1 MKLRLNRLLPLLLA
15 AGMWFAPLAIQSS
28 LAADKEKAEK
38 APANHVSAKLVKPL
52 KAAQEAMQ
60 KQDWDTA
67 LAKTLEAKAV
77 PDLTPYD
84 QYQINEF
91 LSFIYLKKS
100 DYANAAVAYDGLVNS
115 EFLPPDQLEDRAR
128 VAATLNFQL
137 KNYPKAVE
145 YSKRWVEVSG
155 GKPEA
160 HVLLGQSYYVQDD
173 YANAAKE
180 IDAGIALLKQS
191 GKPVPEPYL
200 QLALS
205 SYAQMDDNAGI
216 RKTLEQLLRQYP
228 TQKYWDQM
236 FTIVRNAGTADDRTT
251 MNLYR
256 LMFDVGALKRPEDF
270 VELAQ
275 YTYDAGVPGESVKV
289 LHKAFDQKLITGKD
303 EARTRQFMAD
313 ADKQAQ
319 NDQKSLPA
327 LEKEA
332 MAGKT
337 GDADA
342 VLGIAYL
349 SYDQYDKAVEAL
361 QRGLQKG
368 GVKRTDEA
376 QLMLGRALLKLNRGD
391 DAVKAFGA
399 IPKDSKLAEVANLW
413 AIYAQ
418 KGAGTPAA

>member
-1 MKLRLNRLLPLLLA
+1 MKLRIHRFVFLLVTAVLLS
-15 AGMWFAPLAIQSS
+15 APLAIESA
-28 LAADKEKAEK
+28 LAADKP
-38 APANHVSAKLVKPL
+38 PAQHVSAKLVKPL

-60 KQDWDTA
+60 KEDWDTA
-67 LAKTLEAKAV
+67 LAKTLEAKGM

-84 QYQINEF
+84 QYQIAEF
-91 LSFIYLKKS
+91 LSFLYLKKN
-100 DYANAAVAYDGLVNS
+100 DYANAAPAYDTILAS
-115 EFLPPDQLEDRAR
+115 EYLPADQLEDRVR

-155 GKPEA
+155 GSKPEPY
-160 HVLLGQSYYVQDD
+160 VLLGQSYYVQND
-173 YANAAKE
+173 YANAVKQIE
-180 IDAGIALLKQS
+180 TGIDLARRS
-191 GKPVPEPYL
+191 GKPLSEQWL
-200 QLALS
+200 QLELS
-205 SYAQMDDNAGI
+205 SYAEMDDNAGL
-216 RKTLEQLLRQYP
+216 KKALGQLLSEYP
-228 TQKYWDQM
+228 SPKYWDQM
-236 FTIVRNAGTADDRTT
+236 FTLVQNRRESDDRTT

-256 LMFDVGALKRPEDF
+256 LMFDVGQLKRPDDY

-275 YTYDAGVPGESVKV
+275 YTYDAGIPGEAVKV
-289 LHKAFDQKLITGKD
+289 LKRAFEQKLLTGKD
-303 EARTRQFMAD
+303 EQRTRQFLAD
-313 ADKQAQ
+313 AEKQAQ
-319 NDQKSLPA
+319 NDQKSLPT

-332 MAGKT
+332 MAAKT

-376 QLMLGRALLKLNRGD
+376 QLMLGRALLKLNRGP
-391 DAVKAFGA
+391 DAIKAFSA

>member
-1 MKLRLNRLLPLLLA
+1 MKLRWNRLFALLLA
-15 AGMWFAPLAIQSS
+15 AGLWSAPFAIESP
-28 LAADKEKAEK
+28 LAADKEKP
-38 APANHVSAKLVKPL
+38 PANHVSAKLVKPL
-52 KAAQEAMQ
+52 KAAQDAMQ

-67 LAKTLEAKAV
+67 LAKTLEARSM
-77 PDLTPYD
+77 PDQTPYD

-91 LSFIYLKKS
+91 LSFIYLKKN
-100 DYANAAVAYDGLVNS
+100 DYANAATAYDGLMSS

-145 YSKRWVEVSG
+145 YSKRWLEASG

-160 HVLLGQSYYVQDD
+160 HILLGQSYYVQDD
-173 YANAAKE
+173 YANAVKE
-180 IDAGIALLKQS
+180 ISAGIGALQQS
-191 GKPVPEPYL
+191 GKPVPEQYL

-205 SYAQMDDNAGI
+205 SYAQMDDQAGI
-216 RKTLEQLLRQYP
+216 RKTLEQLLAQYP
-228 TQKYWDQM
+228 SPKYWDQM
-236 FTIVRNAGTADDRTT
+236 FTIVRNAGGAADDRTT

-256 LMFDVGALKRPEDF
+256 LMFDVGSLKRPEDY

-275 YTYDAGVPGESVKV
+275 YTYDAGVPGETVKV
-289 LHKAFDQKLITGKD
+289 LHQAFDQKLITGKD
-303 EARTRQFMAD
+303 EARTRQFLAD
-313 ADKQAQ
+313 AEKQAQ
-319 NDQKSLPA
+319 NDQKSLPS

-332 MAGKT
+332 MASKT

-349 SYDQYDKAVEAL
+349 SYDQLDKAVEAL

-376 QLMLGRALLKLNRGD
+376 QLMLGRALLKLNRGP